1 MHAIF
6 VAHGPFSHDAKTL
19 HQRRTAGLSRLLG
32 RKNRVDGW
40 HSTEAGAY
48 VMKTFQNVELYN
60 LVLKLLGA
68 EAWAAPTNGTIG
80 FWDRYL

>member
-1 MHAIF
+1 
-6 VAHGPFSHDAKTL
+6 
-19 HQRRTAGLSRLLG
+19 
-32 RKNRVDGW
+32 
-40 HSTEAGAY
+40 
-48 VMKTFQNVELYN
+48 MKTFQNVELYN